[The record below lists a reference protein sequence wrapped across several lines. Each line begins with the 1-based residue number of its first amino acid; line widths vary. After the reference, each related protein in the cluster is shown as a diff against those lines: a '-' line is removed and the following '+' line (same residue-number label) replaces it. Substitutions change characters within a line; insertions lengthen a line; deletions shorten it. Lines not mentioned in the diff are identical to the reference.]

1 MPNFHGFSKFYLTD
15 GTQPILYINVNLI
28 ARRAES
34 SPFGPERFPFSFDLE
49 DMPNVMENIMAFE
62 VTVDPKNMLAGDLL
76 DTMTKMYI
84 KNALAGYLTMVDK
97 DTTSRYF
104 QLEGRL
110 LCLENAMDDLWYI
123 EEKVDNTLA
132 GSSNDLGRD
141 EYAFL

>member
-1 MPNFHGFSKFYLTD
+1 
-15 GTQPILYINVNLI
+15 
-28 ARRAES
+28 
-34 SPFGPERFPFSFDLE
+34 
-49 DMPNVMENIMAFE
+49 MENIMAFE
-62 VTVDPKNMLAGDLL
+62 VTVDPKNMLAADLL

-97 DTTSRYF
+97 DTKSRYF

-110 LCLENAMDDLWYI
+110 LCLENAMDDLWYT

>member
-1 MPNFHGFSKFYLTD
+1 
-15 GTQPILYINVNLI
+15 
-28 ARRAES
+28 
-34 SPFGPERFPFSFDLE
+34 
-49 DMPNVMENIMAFE
+49 MAFE